1 MNNKPRKKIHSNTTP
16 RRHFVVTDMSTRVC
30 VCWGPLQTRQV
41 RIEKTR
47 FGIETLHNRAYA
59 YVVCNTT
66 NTNDRTSVASTTH
79 FQEIGSVK

>member
-30 VCWGPLQTRQV
+30 VCWGLLQTRQV
-41 RIEKTR
+41 RIQKTR
-47 FGIETLHNRAYA
+47 FGIETSHNRAYA
-59 YVVCNTT
+59 CNTT
-66 NTNDRTSVASTTH
+66 NINTNDRTSVASTTH